1 MLILV
6 AAINFDVR
14 RTAVIRNLLLLQP
27 CDLPSQKSENHGLTP
42 LLPHPALTPHP
53 PPLLGV
59 DIVIKVGV
67 VGFSQRAAE
76 VEDNSG
82 HDPQMSFSY
91 LVNFDPT
98 PL

>member
-1 MLILV
+1 MLILL
-6 AAINFDVR
+6 AAINFDFS
-14 RTAVIRNLLLLQP
+14 RTAVIRNSLLLRP
-27 CDLPSQKSENHGLTP
+27 RALPSQKSENHGLTP
-42 LLPHPALTPHP
+42 LLPAL
-53 PPLLGV
+53 LVV
-59 DIVIKVGV
+59 DTVIKVGV
-67 VGFSQRAAE
+67 VGFSQRAGE

>member
-14 RTAVIRNLLLLQP
+14 RTVVIRNSLLLQP
-27 CDLPSQKSENHGLTP
+27 RALPSQKSENHGLTP
-42 LLPHPALTPHP
+42 LTPPPHIDP
-53 PPLLGV
+53 PPLLAV